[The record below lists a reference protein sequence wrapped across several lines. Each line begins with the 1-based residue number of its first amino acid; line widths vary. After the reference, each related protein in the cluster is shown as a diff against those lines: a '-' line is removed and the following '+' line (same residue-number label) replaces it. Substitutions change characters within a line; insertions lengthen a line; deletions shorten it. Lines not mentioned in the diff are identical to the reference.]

1 MINTGIYIASRA
13 SNPNHPKNWRELR
26 DVHGYKI
33 VCSWIDAD
41 CDDTS
46 TDFEALWT
54 RIENEIRS
62 CERLI
67 LYVEQEDFPLKG
79 ALVEVGMALALGV
92 KVFIVAKDI
101 AIDPSNFRPIG
112 SWLNHPL
119 VTMVDSMD
127 TALIGA
133 FKL

>member
-1 MINTGIYIASRA
+1 MATKLFVLG
-13 SNPNHPKNWRELR
+13 
-26 DVHGYKI
+26 
-33 VCSWIDAD
+33 IDAD